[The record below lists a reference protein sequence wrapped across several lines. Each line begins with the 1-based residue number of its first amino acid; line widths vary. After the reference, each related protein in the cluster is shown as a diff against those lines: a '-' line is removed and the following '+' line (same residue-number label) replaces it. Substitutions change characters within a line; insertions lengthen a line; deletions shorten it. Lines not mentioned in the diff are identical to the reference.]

1 MNNLFGYVS
10 VLKDEL
16 KIREYHIYRSYY
28 CGLCKTLGK
37 QFSQVVRLGLN
48 YDFAFLA
55 LTMGALSD
63 TPAGVVQEHCIIH
76 PISRRPISQDEK
88 ALSYAAYMSIM
99 VTYFKLIDDRRDLG
113 SLKSML
119 ALMFYKSQLRKCKKK
134 YQRQYT
140 LIETQLKELNRL
152 EKEGCTDIDLV
163 ADCFAQILGCL
174 FVPEDL
180 DLDEKAS
187 RALHVFGYQ
196 LGRFIYIID
205 AFQDIR
211 EDAKHHNYNP
221 ILLKERKPGE
231 EVDALCQRIREK
243 YLFTLSL
250 TLDAVAKSFELIP
263 FQKHRPIIENVVY
276 LGLRGV
282 LDKVMMGKSPSKGEK
297 NESI

>member
-1 MNNLFGYVS
+1 MFGYVS

-16 KIREYHIYRSYY
+16 KIREYNIYRGYY

-37 QFSQVVRLGLN
+37 QFSQAVRLGLN

-55 LTMGALSD
+55 LVMGALSD
-63 TPAGVVQEHCIIH
+63 EQPEPVQEHCIIH
-76 PISRRPISQDEK
+76 PLSKRPVSRDEA

-99 VTYFKLIDDRRDLG
+99 VTYFKLMDDRQDLG

-119 ALMFYKSQLRKCKKK
+119 ALVFYKRQLRKCKRK
-134 YQRQYT
+134 YPAQYT

-152 EKEGCTDIDLV
+152 EKQQCADIDLV
-163 ADCFAQILGCL
+163 ADCFAQILSCL
-174 FVPEDL
+174 FVPDYL
-180 DLDEKAS
+180 ALDEKTKK
-187 RALHVFGYQ
+187 ALQVFGYQ

-205 AFQDIR
+205 AYHDIR

-221 ILLKERKPGE
+221 ILLKEQKEGE
-231 EVDALCQRIREK
+231 QADAFCQRIRDK
-243 YLFTLSL
+243 YSFSLTL

-263 FQKHRPIIENVVY
+263 FRKYRPIIENVVY
-276 LGLRGV
+276 LGLRSV
-282 LDKVMMGKSPSKGEK
+282 LDKVMTEEALSKGEQ

>member
-16 KIREYHIYRSYY
+16 KIREYQIYRGYY

-55 LTMGALSD
+55 LVMGALSD
-63 TPAGVVQEHCIIH
+63 EKSDLTQEHCIIH
-76 PISRRPISQDEK
+76 PISRRPVSQDET

-99 VTYFKLIDDRRDLG
+99 VTYFKLVDDRRDLG
-113 SLKSML
+113 SLKSL
-119 ALMFYKSQLRKCKKK
+119 CALIFYKSQLYKCRKK
-134 YQRQYT
+134 YQQQYT

-152 EKEGCTDIDLV
+152 EKQKCADIDLV

-174 FVPEDL
+174 FTPAHL
-180 DLDEKAS
+180 QLNEKEKK
-187 RALHVFGYQ
+187 ALYVFGYH

-205 AFQDIR
+205 AYQDIR
-211 EDAKHHNYNP
+211 EDAKHNNYNP
-221 ILLKERKPGE
+221 ILLKEQKEGE
-231 EVDALCQRIREK
+231 PIDTLCQRIREQ
-243 YLFTLSL
+243 YAFSLTL

-263 FQKHRPIIENVVY
+263 FRKYRPIVENVVY
-276 LGLRGV
+276 LGLRNV
-282 LDKVMMGKSPSKGEK
+282 LDKVMTGESMPKGD
-297 NESI
+297 